1 MKGLA
6 AHNPRGRGLI
16 SGISGG
22 DRCPEVQR
30 VCAEN
35 GVLVNCAADGT
46 LRLIPPLV
54 ITDDEIDTAVG
65 VINAA
70 LG

>member
-1 MKGLA
+1 MKGLST
-6 AHNPRGRGLI
+6 HNPRGRGLMI
-16 SGISGG
+16 GISVGE
-22 DRCPEVQR
+22 RCPEVQNT
-30 VCAEN
+30 CAEN
-35 GVLVNCAADGT
+35 GVLVNCAADGN

-54 ITDDEIDTAVG
+54 ITDEEIDTAVG

>member
-1 MKGLA
+1 M
-6 AHNPRGRGLI
+6 I
-16 SGISGG
+16 GISVG

-30 VCAEN
+30 ICAEN
-35 GVLVNCAADGT
+35 GVLVNCAADGN

-54 ITDDEIDTAVG
+54 ITDEEIDTAVG

-70 LG
+70 LD